1 MGCRAQPVRYPIS
14 RTVQQMTRETRM
26 GQPSYTE
33 FRILPLKKV
42 ANQHHTIILK
52 TWSGL
57 SSHSFGIQK
66 TKCLSVPKIGSP
78 ASFFL
83 NSEPDLNM
91 AAFLRDFF
99 AHSWLIS
106 CNLMLVEIAK

>member
-1 MGCRAQPVRYPIS
+1 
-14 RTVQQMTRETRM
+14 M
-26 GQPSYTE
+26 GQITHTQKIGHSQSFVT
-33 FRILPLKKV
+33 LDDLKKV